1 MVALIDV
8 LFWFASL
15 YILPI
20 WILMWFL
27 PRHERTQ
34 QLMNNEWLF
43 LTPLLVCYGIAVLP
57 NLLDLLI
64 AFSSDMPTPGLVA
77 DLFSDREIALVAWL
91 HFLAFDTLA
100 GKMTWKRLMEADKPI
115 QVSMPIL
122 FLSMM
127 VAPLGYLIG
136 QLVTKDRVPSGA
148 GAEPV

>member
-1 MVALIDV
+1 MVAYIDV

-20 WILMWFL
+20 WALMWFM
-27 PRHERTQ
+27 PTHERTK

-43 LTPLLVCYGIAVLP
+43 LTPLLVAYMLAVLP
-57 NLLDLLI
+57 NLANLLL
-64 AFSSDMPTPGLVA
+64 ALSSDMPTPNLVA

-91 HFLAFDTLA
+91 HFLAFDTMA
-100 GKMTWKRLMEADKPI
+100 GKMTWSRLMKAEKPI

-136 QLVTKDRVPSGA
+136 QYVTRDLVNAPL
-148 GAEPV
+148 EPAAA

>member
-1 MVALIDV
+1 MVAYIDV

-20 WILMWFL
+20 WVLMWFL
-27 PRHERTQ
+27 PTHERTK

-43 LTPLLVCYGIAVLP
+43 LTPLLVAYVLAVLP
-57 NLLDLLI
+57 NLADLLL
-64 AFSSDMPTPGLVA
+64 ALSSDMPTPDLVA
-77 DLFSDREIALVAWL
+77 DLFSSREIALVAWL
-91 HFLAFDTLA
+91 HFLAFDTMA
-100 GKMTWKRLMEADKPI
+100 GKVTWSRLMKAEKPI

-136 QLVTKDRVPSGA
+136 QYVTRDLVNAPLESA
-148 GAEPV
+148 AA

>member
-1 MVALIDV
+1 MVAYIDV

-20 WILMWFL
+20 WVLMWFL
-27 PRHERTQ
+27 PTHERTK

-43 LTPLLVCYGIAVLP
+43 LTPLLVAYVLAVLP
-57 NLLDLLI
+57 NLADLLL
-64 AFSSDMPTPGLVA
+64 ALSSDMPTPDLVA
-77 DLFSDREIALVAWL
+77 DLFSSREIALVAWL
-91 HFLAFDTLA
+91 HFLAFDTMA
-100 GKMTWKRLMEADKPI
+100 GKMTWSRLMKAEKPI

-136 QLVTKDRVPSGA
+136 QYVTRDLVNAPLETA
-148 GAEPV
+148 AA

>member
-1 MVALIDV
+1 MVAYIDV

-20 WILMWFL
+20 WVLMWFM
-27 PRHERTQ
+27 PTHERTK

-43 LTPLLVCYGIAVLP
+43 LTPLLVAYVLAVLP
-57 NLLDLLI
+57 NLADLLL
-64 AFSSDMPTPGLVA
+64 ALSSDMPTPDLVA

-91 HFLAFDTLA
+91 HFLAFDTMA
-100 GKMTWKRLMEADKPI
+100 GKMTWSRLMKAEKPI

-136 QLVTKDRVPSGA
+136 QYVTRDLVNAPLESSA
-148 GAEPV
+148 A

>member
-1 MVALIDV
+1 MVAYIDV

-20 WILMWFL
+20 WVLMWFM
-27 PRHERTQ
+27 PTHQRTK

-43 LTPLLVCYGIAVLP
+43 LTPLLVAYVLAVLP
-57 NLLDLLI
+57 NLADLLL
-64 AFSSDMPTPGLVA
+64 ALSSDMPTPDLVA

-91 HFLAFDTLA
+91 HFLAFDTMA
-100 GKMTWKRLMEADKPI
+100 GKMTWSRLMKAEKPI

-136 QLVTKDRVPSGA
+136 QYVTRDLVNAPL
-148 GAEPV
+148 EPAAA

>member
-1 MVALIDV
+1 MVAYIDV

-20 WILMWFL
+20 WVLMWFL
-27 PRHERTQ
+27 PTHERTK

-43 LTPLLVCYGIAVLP
+43 LTPLLVAYVLAVLP
-57 NLLDLLI
+57 NLADLLL
-64 AFSSDMPTPGLVA
+64 ALSSDMPTPDLVA
-77 DLFSDREIALVAWL
+77 DLFSSREIALVAWL
-91 HFLAFDTLA
+91 HFLAFDTMA
-100 GKMTWKRLMEADKPI
+100 GKMTWSRLMKAEKPI

-136 QLVTKDRVPSGA
+136 QYVTRDLVNAPLESA
-148 GAEPV
+148 AA